1 MHIDVRIIAKPLI
14 NVLFSSVYMPN
25 GKSFFIFYFLFT
37 DYLFLAVKQKQTTIM
52 RACLFGGSGL
62 YDY

>member
-25 GKSFFIFYFLFT
+25 GKSFFIFLFT
-37 DYLFLAVKQKQTTIM
+37 DYLFLADKQKQTTIM